1 MVRHQ
6 APSPVR
12 GSVGCTAASPSSL
25 QLSLLLGTPYLS
37 RLLSCCSSYQYK
49 SDTPQPK
56 HVHFLRVLAQ
66 HTSRHS
72 FLCDGSLH
80 IVVVIIVAPLWHSR
94 SCGGGV
100 VVGVG
105 SRRRSHTAGE
115 PADQRPRHHHCRT
128 VVVRDPARQWPLGP
142 LDPRLVRWALSLT
155 QRTHTRSHTSADRRI
170 HAHRL
175 EAVIPADFN
184 GTFTYAAQ
192 ASLDYQPSSDQ
203 PRVNVMTLD
212 LDLSTTSAIAI
223 KRYTAAV
230 FLTHATVYCSR
241 RADRLRHEHSCLLEL
256 QHHRPR
262 CVEPH
267 RNVRTPHSSMHTPH
281 RRQDR
286 HLVAAGQLHR
296 RGGSPRGCGSQR
308 VSHSRCSCVSITH
321 ISRASSRLNQTIE
334 LASHSHT
341 HSGRSTNDQRR
352 RVSPIKARRTRSR
365 TSALRR
371 SAPSCCPSSIRSSR
385 ATTSTSLSRIS
396 RPMIS
401 RGCVSLRARQQSINQ
416 SLTCSLSLSVVCW
429 RTNAVDG
436 RRLHIRCIMPVRLE
450 GQPSC
455 MLPFIHPSIRSHT
468 LHISLSCL

>member
-1 MVRHQ
+1 MARFT
-6 APSPVR
+6 SSSSSSSSSSSR
-12 GSVGCTAASPSSL
+12 LFGTAAAAVVVA
-25 QLSLLLGTPYLS
+25 LLLALAAAADPTPLANQPISGQGTITAAQSSFEIQLDNTLS
-37 RLLSCCSSYQYK
+37 GPSILVWFVGR
-49 SDTPQPK
+49 
-56 HVHFLRVLAQ
+56 
-66 HTSRHS
+66 
-72 FLCDGSLH
+72 
-80 IVVVIIVAPLWHSR
+80 SR
-94 SCGGGV
+94 S
-100 VVGVG
+100 
-105 SRRRSHTAGE
+105 RNA
-115 PADQRPRHHHCRT
+115 
-128 VVVRDPARQWPLGP
+128 
-142 LDPRLVRWALSLT
+142 
-155 QRTHTRSHTSADRRI
+155 HTRTHTSADRRI

-262 CVEPH
+262 CVEPP

-334 LASHSHT
+334 PASHSHT

-352 RVSPIKARRTRSR
+352 RVSPTKARRTRSR

-371 SAPSCCPSSIRSSR
+371 SAPSCCPSSIHSSR

-401 RGCVSLRARQQSINQ
+401 RGCVSLRARALVGASNPSTTHSHALSLCGVLANECSCRSSTSHPMHHASSARRAVLLYAPIHSSIH
-416 SLTCSLSLSVVCW
+416 SLSHTPHLSLLLVIV
-429 RTNAVDG
+429 
-436 RRLHIRCIMPVRLE
+436 
-450 GQPSC
+450 
-455 MLPFIHPSIRSHT
+455 
-468 LHISLSCL
+468 